1 MICRLYNDRR
11 CAADADKT
19 QHGITIVW
27 YPGTATLLLVL
38 FGLIFKESLIYVVV
52 ESLKDVVLSS
62 FPNGNSIQ

>member
-1 MICRLYNDRR
+1 MICRLYNERR

-19 QHGITIVW
+19 QHGITIV

-52 ESLKDVVLSS
+52 ESLKDVLLSS
-62 FPNGNSIQ
+62 IPNGNSIQ